1 MICQDCGST
10 TPDDAQ
16 FCPGCGR
23 RLNTDH
29 GAESPFALL
38 DGERRVITILISDLS
53 GFTAM
58 GERLDPEA
66 VADIM
71 GTIKQD
77 GTAIIEAHGGLVNQF
92 VGDEIV
98 SLFGLPTARDD
109 DARRAVAAA
118 LALHERV
125 DGLNQDVVAESGARL
140 AMHSG
145 IQTGLVIARSDD
157 GRNGVYELTGDTINT
172 AARLVS
178 LASAGDVL
186 IGDSTMEQ
194 LHGLVEVEDAGSHEV
209 RGKAQPIAAH
219 RVIRSLHERS
229 RFDTSQEVGFTP
241 FTGRR
246 AEMAVLTDVG
256 RTAFAGV
263 GQVIVVEGDAGAG
276 KSRLCHEFV
285 RHNGLVRPEVV
296 VLQGR
301 CQAYGSVTSYLPFVQ
316 LVREAL
322 GIERGISVQELHRIV
337 PGAVARFDA
346 DLTGW
351 VPAYLHLLSAL
362 TVDQLPADWRGDRL
376 PEVLQRACV
385 DLIGAV
391 ASTTPCIVKLDDWHW
406 ADPASRLTLTRL
418 IEAVGTMPALV
429 LIAQRPSAE
438 EGEARPQRRIE
449 LVDLDAAQSRHMV
462 CGHFGVGQVQD
473 ELADRIHE
481 RTLGNPF
488 FVEEV
493 CAALAASGA
502 TEVIDD
508 CLFAVGSPELI
519 AIPAT
524 VQAVLL
530 GRIDALPT
538 GPKRTLRAASV
549 IGREFSLTALRRLLP
564 GADLEE
570 HVRLLHDRGLIESM
584 SADVDGRFRF
594 RHVITQSVTYD
605 SLLVRDRADVH
616 LTIARAI
623 EADQS
628 DDDRLQQK
636 DVEALAHHYLGA
648 ADHQRAIE
656 YLDASGEKAYAR
668 FAVAEARSRFAHAID
683 VSLIDPDDAEA
694 RRSRI
699 RLGVRWAETCVY
711 APMPEQIELLQRV
724 IGEAIGDGDL
734 RHAALLGYWINWLQH
749 SIGEQAAAEQG
760 ARLMLDQLGDDDN
773 PIGEVLASL
782 LGMILTASRQPTDGL
797 VWLRRGI
804 QRRDDAYRGGDIA
817 QAASGMHVYTL
828 AQCAVALADVGSMT
842 EARDAGAYALAVTRT
857 VGQRLT
863 EGSVQI
869 CRALAD
875 VLAGDWAEIRATVRE
890 INELDPVVISPHV
903 ERVAEILD
911 SYASIRLGATHGV
924 ERLERAVAAQRDS
937 EQKLALSLSE
947 ALLADALADAA
958 RPSDARRH
966 ATASLARRQHQDVY
980 GVDLAEAT
988 LLRISA
994 LSGAEL
1000 DHRVGELLQSPS
1012 IICSERSVAMMQL
1025 AAAQAYR
1032 AAGDVEQAEH
1042 QVGAAIASMEQMG
1055 LTGWLDL
1062 AVDLRESLHS

>member
-1 MICQDCGST
+1 VICTDCGRT
-10 TPDDAQ
+10 TPEDAQ

-23 RLNTDH
+23 RLVTR
-29 GAESPFALL
+29 ASVEAPWTLL
-38 DGERRVITILISDLS
+38 EGERRVVTILMSDLS

-71 GTIKQD
+71 RTIKQD
-77 GTAIIEAHGGLVNQF
+77 GTAIVEAHGGLVNQF

-125 DGLNQDVVAESGARL
+125 EGLNDEVVARSGARL

-145 IQTGLVIARSDD
+145 IQTGLVIARADD

-172 AARLVS
+172 AARLRS
-178 LASAGDVL
+178 LASSGDVL
-186 IGDSTMEQ
+186 IGDATMEQ
-194 LHGLVEVEDAGSHEV
+194 LHGLVEVEDAGRHEV

-219 RVIRSLHERS
+219 RVLRSLHERS
-229 RFDTSQEVGFTP
+229 RFDTSREVGFTT
-241 FTGRR
+241 FTGRE
-246 AEMAVLTDVG
+246 AEMSALADVA
-256 RTAFAGV
+256 RTAFAGH
-263 GQVIVVEGDAGAG
+263 GQVIVVEGEAGAG

-285 RHNGLVRPEVV
+285 RHNALVHPDVI

-322 GIERGISVQELHRIV
+322 GIERGTSVQELHQRV
-337 PGAVARFDA
+337 PDAVTRLDA
-346 DLTGW
+346 DLTGR

-391 ASTTPCIVKLDDWHW
+391 ASTTRCIVKLDDWHW

-418 IEAVGTMPALV
+418 VEAVGTMPALV
-429 LIAQRPSAE
+429 LIAQRPSTVD
-438 EGEARPQRRIE
+438 GEARPRLRIE
-449 LVDLDAAQSRHMV
+449 LDALDAAQSRHMV
-462 CGHFGVGQVQD
+462 CAHFGVGAVQD

-493 CAALAASGA
+493 CASLAASGA
-502 TEVIDD
+502 TEVVDD
-508 CLFAVGSPELI
+508 CLYAVGRPESI

-530 GRIDALPT
+530 GRIDALPP

-549 IGREFSLTALRRLLP
+549 IGREFTLSALRRLLP
-564 GADLEE
+564 GDDLEG
-570 HVRLLHDRGLIESM
+570 HVRELQDRGLVEPM
-584 SADVDGRFRF
+584 SVDADGRFRF

-648 ADHQRAIE
+648 AEHGRAIE
-656 YLDASGEKAYAR
+656 YLEASGNKAYAR
-668 FAVAEARSRFAHAID
+668 FAVAEARSRFGHAID
-683 VSLIDPDDAEA
+683 VSLVDPDDADA
-694 RRSRI
+694 RNARI

-724 IGEAIGDGDL
+724 MGEAIEDGDF
-734 RHAALLGYWINWLQH
+734 RHAALLGYWINWLRH

-760 ARLMLDQLGDDDN
+760 TRLMLDQLGETDN
-773 PIGEVLASL
+773 PIAEVLESL

-797 VWLRRGI
+797 EWLRRGV
-804 QRRDDAYRGGDIA
+804 QRRDDAYRSGDIA

-828 AQCAVALADVGSMT
+828 AQRAVALADAGAMA
-842 EARDAGAYALAVTRT
+842 EARDAGAYALEVTRS

-869 CRALAD
+869 CRAIAD
-875 VLAGDWAEIRATVRE
+875 VLTGNWAEVRATVRD
-890 INELDPVVISPHV
+890 IHQLDPVVISPHV

-911 SYASIRLGATHGV
+911 SYASIRLGTTHGV
-924 ERLERAVAAQRDS
+924 ERLERAVAAQRTS

-958 RPSDARRH
+958 RPADARAR
-966 ATASLARRQHQDVY
+966 ATASLDRRQHQDVF
-980 GVDLAEAT
+980 GEDLAEAT

-994 LSGAEL
+994 LAGAEL
-1000 DHRVGELLQSPS
+1000 DGRVEELLQSPPINS
-1012 IICSERSVAMMQL
+1012 SARSEAMVRL

-1032 AAGDVEQAEH
+1032 AAGDIDQAEH
-1042 QVGAAIASMEQMG
+1042 HVDAAIASMDQMG
-1055 LTGWLDL
+1055 LTGWLTL
-1062 AVDLRESLHS
+1062 AVSLRESLGS